1 MSVFAICAIGVI
13 TAFSAMLIRE
23 NRPDIALIIGIAGGV
38 MILLGV
44 TDRLVEAVDFFRD
57 ISDKAGV
64 DGGVMKI
71 LFKIVGVGYIAD
83 FSAGL
88 AEASGAKALGEK
100 IIFGAKIVIFAVSIP
115 LVKMLFEVVTGLL
128 Q

>member
-1 MSVFAICAIGVI
+1 MSVFAICAIGII

-88 AEASGAKALGEK
+88 AEESGAKALGEK
-100 IIFGAKIVIFAVSIP
+100 IIFGAKIVIFAVSKP

>member
-23 NRPDIALIIGIAGGV
+23 SRPDIALIIGIAGGV

-44 TDRLVEAVDFFRD
+44 THRLVEAVDFFRD

-88 AEASGAKALGEK
+88 AEESGAKALGEK

>member
-88 AEASGAKALGEK
+88 AEESGAKALGC
-100 IIFGAKIVIFAVSIP
+100 
-115 LVKMLFEVVTGLL
+115 LL
-128 Q
+128 YTSDAADDQ

>member
-23 NRPDIALIIGIAGGV
+23 SRPDIALIIGIAGGV

-44 TDRLVEAVDFFRD
+44 TDRLVETVDFFRD

-83 FSAGL
+83 FSAGP
-88 AEASGAKALGEK
+88 EESGAKALGEK

>member
-57 ISDKAGV
+57 ISDKASV

-88 AEASGAKALGEK
+88 AEESGAKALGEK

>member
-23 NRPDIALIIGIAGGV
+23 SRPDVALIIGIAGGT
-38 MILLGV
+38 MIIIGV
-44 TDRLVEAVDFFRD
+44 ADRLVEAVDFFRY

-88 AEASGAKALGEK
+88 AEESGAKALGEK
-100 IIFGAKIVIFAVSIP
+100 IIFGAKIVIFVVSIP
-115 LVKMLFEVVTGLL
+115 LIRMLFEVVTGLL

>member
-64 DGGVMKI
+64 DDGVMKI

-88 AEASGAKALGEK
+88 AEESGAKALGEK

>member
-23 NRPDIALIIGIAGGV
+23 NRPDIAVLIGVAGGV

-44 TDRLVEAVDFFRD
+44 ADRLIETVDFFRD
-57 ISDKAGV
+57 ITGKAGV
-64 DGGVMKI
+64 DGNIMKI
-71 LFKIVGVGYIAD
+71 LFKIVGIGYIAD
-83 FSAGL
+83 FSAGI
-88 AEASGAKALGEK
+88 AEESGAKVLGEK
-100 IIFGAKIVIFAVSIP
+100 IVLGAKIVIFAVSVP

>member
-13 TAFSAMLIRE
+13 TAFSAMLTRE
-23 NRPDIALIIGIAGGV
+23 NRPDIAVLIGVAGGV

-44 TDRLVEAVDFFRD
+44 ADRLIETVDFFRD
-57 ISDKAGV
+57 ITGKAGV
-64 DGGVMKI
+64 DGNIMKI
-71 LFKIVGVGYIAD
+71 LFKIVGIGYIAD
-83 FSAGL
+83 FSAGIS
-88 AEASGAKALGEK
+88 EESGAKVLGEK
-100 IIFGAKIVIFAVSIP
+100 IVLGAKIVIFAVSVP

>member
-23 NRPDIALIIGIAGGV
+23 SRPDIALIIGIAGGV

-64 DGGVMKI
+64 NGGVMKI

-88 AEASGAKALGEK
+88 AEESGAKALGEK
-100 IIFGAKIVIFAVSIP
+100 IIFGAKIVIFAVSVP
-115 LVKMLFEVVTGLL
+115 LVKILFEVVTGLL

>member
-13 TAFSAMLIRE
+13 TAFSAMLTRE
-23 NRPDIALIIGIAGGV
+23 NRPDIAVLIGVAGGV

-44 TDRLVEAVDFFRD
+44 ADRLIETVDFFRD
-57 ISDKAGV
+57 ITGKAGV
-64 DGGVMKI
+64 DGNIMKI
-71 LFKIVGVGYIAD
+71 LFKIVGIGYIAD
-83 FSAGL
+83 FSAGI
-88 AEASGAKALGEK
+88 AEESGAKVLGEK
-100 IIFGAKIVIFAVSIP
+100 IVLGAKIVIFAVSVP

>member
-23 NRPDIALIIGIAGGV
+23 SRPDIALIIGITGGV

-88 AEASGAKALGEK
+88 AEESGAKALGEK
-100 IIFGAKIVIFAVSIP
+100 IIFGAKIVIFAVSTP

>member
-1 MSVFAICAIGVI
+1 
-13 TAFSAMLIRE
+13 MLIRE
-23 NRPDIALIIGIAGGV
+23 NRPDIALLIGIAGGV

-44 TDRLVEAVDFFRD
+44 ADRLVETVDFFRD
-57 ISDKAGV
+57 ITGKAGI
-64 DGGVMKI
+64 DGNVMKI
-71 LFKIVGVGYIAD
+71 LFKIVGIGYIAD

-88 AEASGAKALGEK
+88 AEESGAKALGEK
-100 IIFGAKIVIFAVSIP
+100 IVFGAKIVIFAVSIP

>member
-1 MSVFAICAIGVI
+1 MSVFAICTIGII

-23 NRPDIALIIGIAGGV
+23 NRPDISLLIGIAGGV

-44 TDRLVEAVDFFRD
+44 ADRLIETVDFFRD
-57 ISDKAGV
+57 ITGKACI
-64 DGGVMKI
+64 DGNVMKI
-71 LFKIVGVGYIAD
+71 LFKIVGIGYVAD

-88 AEASGAKALGEK
+88 AEESGAKALGEK
-100 IIFGAKIVIFAVSIP
+100 IVFGAKIVIFAVSLP

>member
-1 MSVFAICAIGVI
+1 MSVFAICAIGII

-23 NRPDIALIIGIAGGV
+23 NRPDISLLIGIAGGV
-38 MILLGV
+38 MILLCV
-44 TDRLVEAVDFFRD
+44 SDRLLETVDFFRD
-57 ISDKAGV
+57 ITGKAGI
-64 DGGVMKI
+64 DGNVMKI
-71 LFKIVGVGYIAD
+71 LFKIVGIGYVAD

-88 AEASGAKALGEK
+88 AEESGAKALGEK
-100 IIFGAKIVIFAVSIP
+100 IVFGAKIVIFAVSLP

>member
-1 MSVFAICAIGVI
+1 MSVFAICSIGVI

-23 NRPDIALIIGIAGGV
+23 NRPDIALLIGIVGGV

-44 TDRLVEAVDFFRD
+44 TDRLIETVDFFQD
-57 ISDKAGV
+57 ITGKAGI
-64 DGGVMKI
+64 DGNVMKI
-71 LFKIVGVGYIAD
+71 LFKIVGIGYIAD

-88 AEASGAKALGEK
+88 AEESGAKALGEK
-100 IIFGAKIVIFAVSIP
+100 IVFGAKIVIFAVSIP

>member
-44 TDRLVEAVDFFRD
+44 TDRLVEAVDFFHD
-57 ISDKAGV
+57 ISGKAGV

-88 AEASGAKALGEK
+88 AEESGAKALGEK

>member
-1 MSVFAICAIGVI
+1 MSVFAICAIGII

-23 NRPDIALIIGIAGGV
+23 NRPDIALLIGIAGGV

-44 TDRLVEAVDFFRD
+44 ADRLVETVDFFRD
-57 ISDKAGV
+57 ITGKAGI
-64 DGGVMKI
+64 DGNVMKI
-71 LFKIVGVGYIAD
+71 LFKIVGIGYIAD

-88 AEASGAKALGEK
+88 AEESGAKALGEK
-100 IIFGAKIVIFAVSIP
+100 IVFGAKIVIFAVSIP